1 MRVLITGATGG
12 IGEAL
17 IQVFAS
23 ERYEIIAVGRNRE
36 KLEELEKRFPK
47 RVAGYSVDLESSD
60 EIDRFFKSVDNLD
73 INILINGAG
82 VGEIGYFEDISY
94 SDLKSMLNTNV
105 LALTKF
111 TKYFYDKMV
120 KKGEGHIINIS
131 STAGFQQGGALMSAY
146 YATKAYVNSLTL
158 SIYEEGREKGI
169 KVTLL
174 APGPTKT
181 NFKGMDKELTSF
193 EKLYVTTAQE
203 IAKELWCG
211 LKREKLIVIP
221 GRINR
226 ILYFIDKFIPL
237 KLKLKLVKRVQM
249 KKIEKIF
256 LF

>member
-17 IQVFAS
+17 IKLFIS
-23 ERYEIIAVGRNRE
+23 KGYEIIAIGRNR
-36 KLEELEKRFPK
+36 KRLDELEKKFPK
-47 RVAGYSVDLESSD
+47 SVVGYPVDLGNSD
-60 EIDRFFKSVDNLD
+60 EIDRFFESMNNLD

-94 SDLKSMLNTNV
+94 SDLKSMLDTNV

-158 SIYEEGREKGI
+158 SIYEEGREKGV

-181 NFKGMDKELTSF
+181 NFKGMNKELTSF
-193 EKLYVTTAQE
+193 EKLYVTTAE
-203 IAKELWCG
+203 EVAKELWSG

-226 ILYFIDKFIPL
+226 ILYRIDKLIPL
-237 KLKLKLVKRVQM
+237 KLKLKLIKKIQM
-249 KKIEKIF
+249 KKYNNYTF
-256 LF
+256 

>member
-17 IQVFAS
+17 IQLFVLKGH
-23 ERYEIIAVGRNRE
+23 EIIAVGRNRE
-36 KLEELEKRFPK
+36 KLEEMEKRFPK
-47 RVAGYSVDLESSD
+47 NVVGYSVDLDNSD
-60 EIDRFFKSVDNLD
+60 EIDRFFESVENLD
-73 INILINGAG
+73 INMLINGAG

-94 SDLKSMLNTNV
+94 SALKSMLNTNV

-111 TKYFYDKMV
+111 TKYFYDKMI

-146 YATKAYVNSLTL
+146 YATKSYVNSLTL

-193 EKLYVTTAQE
+193 EKIYVTTAE
-203 IAKELWCG
+203 EVAKELWSG
-211 LKREKLIVIP
+211 IKRERLIVIP

-226 ILYFIDKFIPL
+226 ILYLIDKLIPV
-237 KLKLKLVKRVQM
+237 KLKLRLVKKIQM
-249 KKIEKIF
+249 KKLEKI
-256 LF
+256 